1 MSQVSQIKQHKHD
14 NLLHFPGYV
23 PAQNAEKIS
32 ESAVLSNTRQFDLSA
47 LVHAMA
53 TGLMIGIPAGLL
65 WGCFLETLWISPETT
80 SLSLI
85 NYYSFWALI
94 GASFGIAVFGPQ
106 SLKAQ
111 QVDQELESVKLWVMG
126 TGELPELPKVR
137 LSRKERQARLEQ
149 RMELREH
156 GHLAA

>member
-1 MSQVSQIKQHKHD
+1 MNQVSQIKQYKHD

-23 PAQNAEKIS
+23 PAQNAEQNLH
-32 ESAVLSNTRQFDLSA
+32 SAAPKTRQFDLNA
-47 LVHAMA
+47 LAHAMA

-80 SLSLI
+80 SMSLI

-106 SLKAQ
+106 SLKSQ
-111 QVDQELESVKLWVMG
+111 QSDPELESVKLWVMG

-137 LSRKERQARLEQ
+137 LSRKERLARLEQ